1 MLVLTRKQGERLQ
14 IGNDV
19 TITVLEVQGR
29 RIRLG
34 IEAPHST
41 RIMRSELPDW
51 DRPTREPARREVELV
66 TN

>member
-14 IGNDV
+14 IGDDV
-19 TITVLEVQGR
+19 VVTVLEVHGR

-51 DRPTREPARREVELV
+51 DRPTREPVRREVELV
-66 TN
+66 TS